1 MQCVQKFRLFLS
13 QLGPQLFGAGIAV
26 APLWLLWDLY
36 VPKTSISWDTRVCSS
51 RIIQELQRKGQWE
64 STIQPAP
71 AVTCELG
78 CAAAVNAES
87 SGLVTGALGGG
98 LALAVMIYAT
108 AGKLSYR
115 PLPWLS
121 ADER

>member
-64 STIQPAP
+64 STI
-71 AVTCELG
+71 
-78 CAAAVNAES
+78 
-87 SGLVTGALGGG
+87 
-98 LALAVMIYAT
+98 
-108 AGKLSYR
+108 
-115 PLPWLS
+115 
-121 ADER
+121 